1 MYERQYWVDHVVS
14 PQHIYTLEDNG
25 DGTQTITQAG
35 DVIQEGTPMD
45 QAHFNHMEEGI
56 EKAHQLIEELTE
68 KVDEGVGG
76 VYTDN
81 GNSFDGDGLN
91 VNPEGGEMATKV
103 DGEGLKVQQK
113 ETGQEIF
120 SVKGSEATA
129 KNLNVTDSV
138 TLFGALRAEMD
149 SDGGLSIYYFG
160 G

>member
-14 PQHIYTLEDNG
+14 PQHIYSVEDNG

-56 EKAHQLIEELTE
+56 EKAHQLVEELTE
-68 KVDEGVGG
+68 KVDEGVGS

-81 GNSFDGDGLN
+81 GNSFDDAGLN
-91 VNPEGGEMATKV
+91 INPDGGEMATKI
-103 DGEGLKVQQK
+103 DGEGLNVQQK
-113 ETGQEIF
+113 ETGQDVF
-120 SVKGSEATA
+120 SVHGATATA

-138 TLFGALRAEMD
+138 TLCGVLRAEMD
-149 SDGGLSIYYFG
+149 ADGGLSIYYFG

>member
-14 PQHIYTLEDNG
+14 PQHIYTVEDNG

-56 EKAHQLIEELTE
+56 EKAHQLVEELTE
-68 KVDEGVGG
+68 KVNEGVGG

-81 GNSFDGDGLN
+81 GNSFDDDGLN
-91 VNPEGGEMATKV
+91 VNPDGGEMATKI
-103 DGEGLKVQQK
+103 DGDGINVQQK

-120 SVKGSEATA
+120 AAKGSEVKA
-129 KNLNVTDSV
+129 KNFSVMDTATFLN
-138 TLFGALRAEMD
+138 ALRMEKD
-149 SDGGLSIYYFG
+149 DDGGVAIYYIG

>member
-14 PQHIYTLEDNG
+14 PQHIYTVEDNG

-56 EKAHQLIEELTE
+56 ENAHQLVEKLKE
-68 KVDEGVGG
+68 KVDEGVGS

-81 GNSFDGDGLN
+81 GNSFDDDGLN
-91 VNPEGGEMATKV
+91 VNPDGGEMATKV
-103 DGEGLKVQQK
+103 DGEGLNVQQK

-120 SVKGSEATA
+120 SVKGAEATA
-129 KNLNVTDSV
+129 KYFSVTDSA
-138 TLFGALRAEMD
+138 TFLNALRMEKD
-149 SDGGLSIYYFG
+149 DDGGVSIYYIG